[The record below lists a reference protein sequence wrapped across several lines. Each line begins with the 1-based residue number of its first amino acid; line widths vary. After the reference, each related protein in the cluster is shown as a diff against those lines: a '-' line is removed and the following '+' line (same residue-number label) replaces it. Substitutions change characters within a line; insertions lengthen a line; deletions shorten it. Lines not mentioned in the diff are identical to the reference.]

1 MRPPRLV
8 LLALGL
14 ATALA
19 ATGCG
24 VPTDAQARAL
34 DPSAAPYQVVTR
46 QRTAP
51 PTGTFRI
58 VVYLVRDGAL
68 LPVPRRVPSSPTPE
82 QVLAA
87 LAAGPTPTEQAEGVS
102 TGLPVDGD
110 ISLSGLEGTTATVSV
125 PAAAGTSSRSDAVLA
140 FGQVV
145 LSLTALPTVN
155 GVLFQQDGNA
165 LQVPRS
171 DGSLSTGP
179 LVRLDYRDLIDP
191 A

>member
-1 MRPPRLV
+1 MRSRLLV
-8 LLALGL
+8 PVLALLG
-14 ATALA
+14 ALLSA
-19 ATGCG
+19 GCG
-24 VPTDAQARAL
+24 VPVDAQARAL

-46 QRTAP
+46 QRSAP
-51 PTGTFRI
+51 PTGTFRV
-58 VVYLVRDGAL
+58 VVYLVRDSAL
-68 LPVPRRVPSSPTPE
+68 LPVPRRVPASPTPE

-87 LAAGPTPTEQAEGVS
+87 LAAGPTSTEQADGVS

-110 ISLSGLEGTTATVSV
+110 ISLSGVEGTTAVVSV
-125 PAAAGTSSRSDAVLA
+125 PAEAGTSSRSDAVLA

-145 LSLTALPTVN
+145 LSLTALPAVT
-155 GVLFQQDGNA
+155 GVLFEQDGKP

>member
-1 MRPPRLV
+1 MKRIRPV
-8 LLALGL
+8 IGGL
-14 ATALA
+14 ALA
-19 ATGCG
+19 AALLTAACG
-24 VPTDAQARAL
+24 VPVDAEPRAL

-87 LAAGPTPTEQAEGVS
+87 LAAGPTPTEQADGVS

-110 ISLSGLEGTTATVSV
+110 ISLSGVNGTIATVSV

-145 LSLTALPTVN
+145 LSLTALSSVS
-155 GVLFQQDGNA
+155 GVLFEQDEKA

>member
-1 MRPPRLV
+1 MTGSPLGV
-8 LLALGL
+8 VGCALAMVL
-14 ATALA
+14 ATAA
-19 ATGCG
+19 CG
-24 VPTDAQARAL
+24 VPTDAHARAL

-68 LPVPRRVPSSPTPE
+68 IPAPRRVPSSPTPE
-82 QVLAA
+82 QVLTA
-87 LAAGPTPTEQAEGVS
+87 LAAGPTPTERAEGVS

-110 ISLSGLEGTTATVSV
+110 ISLSGVDGTVATVSV
-125 PAAAGTSSRSDAVLA
+125 PADAGTSSRSDAVLA

-145 LSLTALPTVN
+145 LSLTSLSSVQ
-155 GVLFQQDGNA
+155 GVLFEQGGQA

-179 LVRLDYRDLIDP
+179 LVRLDYRDLVDP